1 MTLVFGAQDESKLL
15 QLICSCAIIALI
27 GTKEDLMSR
36 SMLNE
41 LHKDILSSLTRE
53 DFLKVINISEE
64 KVQGYLINKE
74 FVDNLLGLINK
85 KQYTCKRVLDLS
97 ENILNSIKVEPPEG
111 WLPYIFQYVLN
122 KSFPEAVTIKLSPQ
136 YEVPVI
142 IYLEILSTIL
152 KFAQANN
159 LIRSKFEFLSQEEIE
174 ELSNKS
180 EYLNF
185 LDAFDK
191 NYVYELMMLDGEVNG
206 YNTLEHVTAVHYVA
220 MHVAR
225 QLKKVGVQVN
235 LGLVSGASAGHDIG
249 KYGCKG
255 LEKRRVAYLHYYY
268 TDQWFIK
275 YNMPGIA
282 LIAANHSTWDLEL
295 ENLSLE
301 SLLLIYA
308 DFRVKN
314 KKTKTGQE
322 MYIFS
327 LTESFDI
334 ILNKLDNVD
343 EAKEKRYIRVYSKLK
358 DFEDFILNKGVNVD
372 LKSQE
377 PKHVK
382 AVDFALIDGYEVVKN
397 FKYMA
402 FGHNISLMSK
412 LNNEVTFTGMI
423 ETARSESD
431 WKNIRGYLNILEE
444 YSIYLSQKEKLF
456 TLGFLYELLV
466 HRESDIRR
474 QAANLM
480 GIIIVHYDREYTK
493 EIPEDVKFNHAVEK
507 AGLTLWD
514 KYLGLF
520 LEPGYK
526 LTENQRE
533 WIGYS
538 FRIFVGS
545 VINSPGNKIKNEY
558 LQIFLNHLKLNINEE
573 IAQFNSLNS
582 LLSIPLDLY
591 DEEQLDFVLDFSMKF
606 KKSPSYSI
614 RLMAAQFLYKV
625 ADQVKIT
632 GQPLMDILD
641 LVSEFSPDEGL
652 CLNYLKYKIA
662 GCLNAPASL
671 LNKYSNLLT
680 GGWYKT
686 SDIFL
691 NNLKAAT
698 PWNVKTI
705 SIDYIME
712 NLSKRNEVALLQTA
726 THLANLVKVSAKE
739 SVRNKAGNS
748 LVELGP
754 MLTIDQ
760 RNEIAFELIK
770 GLEIDEMQYAKNIPE
785 YLGRFVMLLS
795 PKELDEF
802 IVDLKNIY
810 NNTNERTS
818 ALVIDTFG
826 VMVQYYPEYKDRFGE
841 DNSVLEKRL
850 IKILGIILG
859 GLANFN
865 TTVKQETFL
874 VIGQHIFGSKVL
886 NLKLKHRVFCLI
898 YKKLLTLINEKEL
911 SDLFF
916 FNNSASF
923 NHIYRFISDY
933 EFFNGK
939 FDIKVNKNIAFFPGT
954 FDPFSLSHKGIATEI
969 RNLGYDVY
977 LAVDEFSWSKKVQ
990 PRMIRRQIINM
1001 SIADELGIYLF
1012 SDDVPI
1018 NLSSNEDLKSLKDL
1032 FPNKDVHMVV
1042 GSDVIIN
1049 ATAYKSKPGK
1059 YTIHNFNHI
1068 VFKRAKEEVTQTAIK
1083 KAEEAKNRIK
1093 GSLIE
1098 LQLPVYLEDISSTQ
1112 IRENID
1118 NNRDISNLID
1128 PMAQSFIYDR
1138 NLYVREPLN
1147 KGILKTKPLVIEIV
1161 DDLSKK
1167 LIDEIGHDIF
1177 MDINAYEN
1185 IGEKLLPK
1193 NIKLLVIRDIK
1204 NFNRVLGFSAFH
1216 KISSSDVYTEFQSQ
1230 HIANYVREKTAGRII
1245 VIDGIFINPSRT
1257 YEGMEQILITE
1268 TLSHCMKNDFTY
1280 VLYKNI
1286 VTDDSKELIETLKL
1300 QGFIKVHDDS
1310 ENITLYAV
1318 DMKFPICLT
1327 LNLESFIKEPLN
1339 DNKNVHE
1346 AILLARKR
1354 LQKAMTDLYPG
1365 SLVMSIDNDIL
1376 NQILINK
1383 ICSINNVPNE
1393 LQVPRVLGDNMV
1405 VPFGNVLKGMVVP
1418 NTVTKSLHTEKA
1430 YSSDATRFKIQE
1442 YPFYSP
1448 IDNQVK
1454 TIESFEKPVILVD
1467 DVLHKGYRIKEID
1480 PVMKRYNIDVKK
1492 IIVGIMSG
1500 RGKDLMD
1507 IQGREA
1513 DCAYFIPNLRLWF
1526 NENLMYP
1533 FLGGDG
1539 IWSENDNISNLIP
1552 SINLI
1557 LPFYSPMFIKGAS
1570 KEAIYNLS
1578 MVCLENAK
1586 HILLAMEREFKDI
1599 FERNLT
1605 VKRLSEVLLSP
1616 RLPYLGENIYY
1627 DLNKEASDFMDV
1639 SIETLLKLERIIK

>member
-1 MTLVFGAQDESKLL
+1 MT
-15 QLICSCAIIALI
+15 
-27 GTKEDLMSR
+27 R
-36 SMLNE
+36 SILNE
-41 LHKDILSSLTRE
+41 LHKEILNSLTRK
-53 DFLKVINISEE
+53 DFLKLINISEE
-64 KVQGYLINKE
+64 RVQAFIINTK
-74 FVDNLLGLINK
+74 FVDNLLALINE
-85 KQYTCKRVLDLS
+85 KQVTCKNVLDLS
-97 ENILNSIKVEPPEG
+97 EDILDSVCNDPPDD
-111 WLPYIFQYVLN
+111 WLAYIFQYVLN
-122 KSFPEAVTIKLSPQ
+122 KSFPDAVTIKLNPK
-136 YEVPVI
+136 YEVFAI
-142 IYLEILSTIL
+142 IYLEILRTIL
-152 KFAQANN
+152 KFVQHSN
-159 LIRSKFEFLSQEEIE
+159 ISKVPKFEFLTDDEIKDLPNRE
-174 ELSNKS
+174 

-185 LDAFDK
+185 LNIFDK
-191 NYVYELMMLDGEVNG
+191 NYVYEMMMLDGEVNG
-206 YNTLEHVTAVHYVA
+206 YNTLKHVTAVHFVA

-282 LIAANHSTWDLEL
+282 LISANHSTWDLEL

-314 KKTKTGQE
+314 KQTKTGQE
-322 MYIFS
+322 MHIFS
-327 LTESFDI
+327 LKESFNI

-358 DFEDFILNKGVNVD
+358 DFEEYLLNKGINID
-372 LKSQE
+372 LNSEE
-377 PKHVK
+377 PQFVR
-382 AVDFALIDGYEVVKN
+382 AVDFALIDGYEVVRN

-402 FGHNISLMSK
+402 FEHNVSLMSK
-412 LNNEVTFTGMI
+412 LNNEATFTGMI
-423 ETARSESD
+423 EAARSEQD
-431 WKNIRGYLNILEE
+431 WKNIRAYLNILEE

-456 TLGFLYELLV
+456 ALSFLYELLV
-466 HRESDIRR
+466 HREGDIRR

-480 GIIIVHYDREYTK
+480 GIIIVYYDMEYTK
-493 EIPEDVKFNHAVEK
+493 EVPEDVKLNHTEEK
-507 AGLTLWD
+507 AGLSLWD

-520 LEPGYK
+520 LDPGYK
-526 LTENQRE
+526 VTDNQKE

-538 FRIFVGS
+538 LRIFVDS
-545 VINSPGNKIKNEY
+545 IINSPRSKFRKEY
-558 LQIFLNHLKLNINEE
+558 LEIFLKHLHTDMNEE
-573 IAQFNSLNS
+573 IAKFNSLNS
-582 LLSIPLDLY
+582 LLSIPLNLY
-591 DEEQLDFVLDFSMKF
+591 DEEQLVFVLNFSVSSIKAT
-606 KKSPSYSI
+606 SYSI
-614 RLMAAQFLYKV
+614 RLMAAQFLYKAV
-625 ADQVKIT
+625 NQIKIT
-632 GQPLMDILD
+632 GQSLLNILD
-641 LVSEFSPDEGL
+641 IVAEFSQDEGL
-652 CLNYLKYKIA
+652 CMNYLKYKIA
-662 GCLNAPASL
+662 QSLNAPDTL
-671 LNKYSNLLT
+671 LKKYSALLS
-680 GGWYKT
+680 GNWYKT

-712 NLSKRNEVALLQTA
+712 NLSKKNEVALLQTA

-748 LVELGP
+748 LVRLGP

-770 GLEIDEMQYAKNIPE
+770 GLEIDEMQYAKYIPE

-802 IVDLKNIY
+802 IIDLKNIY
-810 NNTNERTS
+810 NNTNERSS

-826 VMVQYYPEYKDRFGE
+826 VMVQYYPEYKERFGE
-841 DNSVLEKRL
+841 DNSVIEKRL

-865 TTVKQETFL
+865 TQVKQETFL
-874 VIGQHIFGSKVL
+874 VIGQYIFGSKIL
-886 NLKLKHRVFCLI
+886 SLKQKHKVFSLI

-923 NHIYRFISDY
+923 NHIYRFVSDY
-933 EFFNGK
+933 EFFNGI
-939 FDIKVNKNIAFFPGT
+939 FDIKENKNIAFFPGT
-954 FDPFSLSHKGIATEI
+954 FDPFSLSHKGIVTEI
-969 RNLGYDVY
+969 RNLGYDVF

-990 PRMIRRQIINM
+990 PRLIRRQIINM
-1001 SIADELGIYLF
+1001 SIADELGIFLF
-1012 SDDVPI
+1012 SDDIPI
-1018 NLSSNEDLKSLKDL
+1018 NLTNNEDLKILKLL

-1049 ATAYKSKPGK
+1049 ATAYKNRPTKNS
-1059 YTIHNFNHI
+1059 IHSFNHI
-1068 VFKRAKEEVTQTAIK
+1068 VFKRAKDDMSQAAIK

-1093 GSLIE
+1093 GTLIE
-1098 LQLPVYLEDISSTQ
+1098 LQLPVYLEEISSTQ

-1128 PMAQSFIYDR
+1128 PMAQNFIYDR
-1138 NLYVREPLN
+1138 NLYIREPLN
-1147 KGILKTKPLVIEIV
+1147 KGVLKTKPFVIEIV
-1161 DDLSKK
+1161 EDLSKK
-1167 LIDEIGHDIF
+1167 IVDEIGHYIF
-1177 MDINAYEN
+1177 MHTNLYEN
-1185 IGEKLLPK
+1185 IGEQLVSK
-1193 NIKLLVIRDIK
+1193 NIKLLVIRDSK
-1204 NFNRVLGFSAFH
+1204 NHNKLLGFSAFH
-1216 KISSSDVYTEFQSQ
+1216 KIGSSDVYFEFQSQ
-1230 HIANYVREKTAGRII
+1230 YIANYVREKTAGRII
-1245 VIDGIFINPSRT
+1245 VIDGIFINPSKT
-1257 YEGMEQILITE
+1257 YDSMEQILITE
-1268 TLSHCMKNDFTY
+1268 TLSHCIKEDFTY
-1280 VLYKNI
+1280 VLYNNMMSG
-1286 VTDDSKELIETLKL
+1286 TDSEALIETLML
-1300 QGFIKVHDDS
+1300 QGFTTIYDESTGKKV
-1310 ENITLYAV
+1310 YAV

-1339 DNKNVHE
+1339 ENKKVHE
-1346 AILLARKR
+1346 AITYSRKR
-1354 LQKAMTDLYPG
+1354 LQKAMTELYPG
-1365 SLVMSIDNDIL
+1365 SLVLSIDNDMV

-1383 ICSINNVPNE
+1383 ICEINNVPNE
-1393 LQVPRVLGDNMV
+1393 LQTPRVLGENMV
-1405 VPFGNVLKGMVVP
+1405 VPFGNILKGMIVP
-1418 NTVTKSLHTEKA
+1418 NTVTKSLHTEKV
-1430 YSSDATRFKIQE
+1430 YSSDALRFKIKE

-1448 IDNQVK
+1448 IENQVK

-1467 DVLHKGYRIKEID
+1467 DLLHKGYRIKEVD
-1480 PVMKRYNIDVKK
+1480 PILKRYNINVKK

-1500 RGKDLMD
+1500 RGRDLMQ

-1539 IWSENDNISNLIP
+1539 IWLENENMLNLIP

-1557 LPFYSPMFIKGAS
+1557 LPFYSPMFIRGATN
-1570 KEAIYNLS
+1570 EAIYNLS

-1586 HILLAMEREFKDI
+1586 HVLLALETEFKEN

-1605 VKRLSEVLLSP
+1605 VKRLGEVLLSP
-1616 RLPYLGENIYY
+1616 RLPYLGDNIYY

-1639 SIETLLKLERIIK
+1639 SIESLLKLERIIK

>member
-1 MTLVFGAQDESKLL
+1 
-15 QLICSCAIIALI
+15 
-27 GTKEDLMSR
+27 MSR
-36 SMLNE
+36 SVLNV
-41 LHKDILSSLTRE
+41 HKEILNSLTQK
-53 DFLKVINISEE
+53 DFLKRINISEE
-64 KVQGYLINKE
+64 RVQAFLINTK
-74 FVDNLLGLINK
+74 FVDNLLALINK
-85 KQYTCKRVLDLS
+85 KQITCKSVIDLS
-97 ENILNSIKVEPPEG
+97 TDILNNVCSEPPED
-111 WLPYIFQYVLN
+111 WLSYIFQYVLN
-122 KSFPEAVTIKLSPQ
+122 KSFPEAVTIKLNPKNEIS
-136 YEVPVI
+136 VI
-142 IYLEILSTIL
+142 IYLEILRTIL
-152 KFAQANN
+152 KYAQHNN
-159 LIRSKFEFLSQEEIE
+159 LSKIPKFEFLNDEEIRD
-174 ELSNKS
+174 LPNRS

-185 LDAFDK
+185 LDIYDK

-206 YNTLEHVTAVHYVA
+206 YNTLKHVTAVHFVA

-225 QLKKVGVQVN
+225 QLKKTGVQVN
-235 LGLVSGASAGHDIG
+235 LGLVSGSAAGHDIG

-268 TDQWFIK
+268 TDQWFIR

-314 KKTKTGQE
+314 RQTKTGQE
-322 MYIFS
+322 MHIFS
-327 LTESFDI
+327 LKESFSI
-334 ILNKLDNVD
+334 ILDKLDNVD
-343 EAKEKRYIRVYSKLK
+343 EVKEKRYIRVYSKLK
-358 DFEDFILNKGVNVD
+358 DFEDYLVNKGIDID
-372 LKSQE
+372 LKSKE
-377 PKHVK
+377 PQFLKT
-382 AVDFALIDGYEVVKN
+382 VDFALIDGYEVVSN
-397 FKYMA
+397 FKLMA
-402 FGHNISLMSK
+402 FEHNISLMSK

-423 ETARSESD
+423 EAARSEQD
-431 WKNIRGYLNILEE
+431 WKNIRAYLNILEE

-456 TLGFLYELLV
+456 ALSFLYELLV
-466 HRESDIRR
+466 HREGDIRR

-480 GIIIVHYDREYTK
+480 GKIIVHYDMEYTK
-493 EIPEDVKFNHAVEK
+493 EIPEDVRINHTEEK
-507 AGLTLWD
+507 ACLSLWD

-520 LEPGYK
+520 LDPGYK
-526 LTENQRE
+526 VTDNQKE

-538 FRIFVGS
+538 LRIFVDS
-545 VINSPGNKIKNEY
+545 VIGSPRNKFKEEY
-558 LQIFLNHLKLNINEE
+558 IEIFLKHLQTDMKEEVAKL
-573 IAQFNSLNS
+573 NSLNS
-582 LLSIPLDLY
+582 LLSVPLELY
-591 DEEQLDFVLDFSMKF
+591 DEEQLSFVLSFSARSIKA
-606 KKSPSYSI
+606 PSYSV
-614 RLMAAQFLYKV
+614 RLMAAQFLYKAV
-625 ADQVKIT
+625 QQVKII
-632 GQPLMDILD
+632 GQSLMDILD
-641 LVSEFSPDEGL
+641 IVADFSMDEGL
-652 CLNYLKYKIA
+652 CMNYLKYKIA
-662 GCLNAPASL
+662 QSLNAPDPL
-671 LNKYSNLLT
+671 LKKYSVLLT
-680 GGWYKT
+680 GNWYKT

-712 NLSKRNEVALLQTA
+712 TLSKKNEVALLQAA

-748 LVELGP
+748 LVQLGP

-770 GLEIDEMQYAKNIPE
+770 GLEIDEMQYAKYIPE

-802 IVDLKNIY
+802 IIDLKNIY
-810 NNTNERTS
+810 NNTSERSS

-826 VMVQYYPEYKDRFGE
+826 VMIQYYPEYKDRFGE
-841 DNSVLEKRL
+841 DNSAIEKRL

-865 TTVKQETFL
+865 TQVKQETFL
-874 VIGQHIFGSKVL
+874 VIGQYIFGSKIL
-886 NLKLKHRVFCLI
+886 SLKQKHKIFSLI

-933 EFFNGK
+933 EFFNSK
-939 FDIKVNKNIAFFPGT
+939 FDIKENKNIAFFPGT
-954 FDPFSLSHKGIATEI
+954 FDPFSLSHKGIVIEI

-1001 SIADELGIYLF
+1001 SIADELGVYLF
-1012 SDDVPI
+1012 SDEIPI
-1018 NLSSNEDLKSLKDL
+1018 NLSNNEDLKILKSL
-1032 FPNKDVHMVV
+1032 FPNKDVHIVV

-1049 ATAYKSKPGK
+1049 ATAYKNRPAKN
-1059 YTIHNFNHI
+1059 TIHNFNHI
-1068 VFKRAKEEVTQTAIK
+1068 VFKRAKDDLSQAAAI

-1093 GSLIE
+1093 GTLIE

-1128 PMAQSFIYDR
+1128 PMAQNFIYDR
-1138 NLYVREPLN
+1138 NLYIREPLN
-1147 KGILKTKPLVIEIV
+1147 KGVLKTKPFVIEIV
-1161 DDLSKK
+1161 EDLSKR
-1167 LIDEIGHDIF
+1167 IVDEIGHYIF
-1177 MDINAYEN
+1177 MHTNLYEN
-1185 IGEKLLPK
+1185 IGEQLISK
-1193 NIKLLVIRDIK
+1193 NIKLLIIRDSK
-1204 NFNRVLGFSAFH
+1204 NFNKLLGFSAFH
-1216 KISSSDVYTEFQSQ
+1216 RISSSDVYSEFHSQ
-1230 HIANYVREKTAGRII
+1230 YIANYVRGKTAGRII
-1245 VIDGIFINPSRT
+1245 VIDGIFINPSKL
-1257 YEGMEQILITE
+1257 YDSMEQILITE
-1268 TLSHCMKNDFTY
+1268 TLSHCLRNDFTY
-1280 VLYKNI
+1280 VLYNNI
-1286 VTDDSKELIETLKL
+1286 MSETDSEELIETLKL
-1300 QGFIKVHDDS
+1300 QGFTNVYDESIGRTV
-1310 ENITLYAV
+1310 YAV

-1339 DNKNVHE
+1339 ENKKVHE
-1346 AILLARKR
+1346 AISYARKR
-1354 LQKAMTDLYPG
+1354 LQKSMTELYPG
-1365 SLVMSIDNDIL
+1365 SLVLSIDNDMI

-1393 LQVPRVLGDNMV
+1393 LQTPRVLGENMV
-1405 VPFGNVLKGMVVP
+1405 VPFGNILKGMIVP
-1418 NTVTKSLHTEKA
+1418 NTVTKSLHTEKV
-1430 YSSDATRFKIQE
+1430 YSSDALKFKIKE

-1448 IDNQVK
+1448 IENQVK
-1454 TIESFEKPVILVD
+1454 TIESFEKTVILVD
-1467 DVLHKGYRIKEID
+1467 DLLHKGYRIKEVD
-1480 PVMKRYNIDVKK
+1480 PILKRHNINVKK

-1539 IWSENDNISNLIP
+1539 IWLENENITNLIP

-1557 LPFYSPMFIKGAS
+1557 LPYYSPMFIRGAS

-1578 MVCLENAK
+1578 MVCLENAR
-1586 HILLAMEREFKDI
+1586 HVLLALESEFKEI
-1599 FERNLT
+1599 FEKNLT

-1616 RLPYLGENIYY
+1616 RLPYLGDNIYY
-1627 DLNKEASDFMDV
+1627 DLNKEASGFMDV
-1639 SIETLLKLERIIK
+1639 SIESLLKLERIIK

>member
-1 MTLVFGAQDESKLL
+1 MN
-15 QLICSCAIIALI
+15 
-27 GTKEDLMSR
+27 R
-36 SMLNE
+36 SVLNE
-41 LHKDILSSLTRE
+41 LHKVILNSLTE
-53 DFLKVINISEE
+53 KDFLKRINMSEERVQSFLINTKFADNISS
-64 KVQGYLINKE
+64 LINS
-74 FVDNLLGLINK
+74 
-85 KQYTCKRVLDLS
+85 KQVTCKNVLDLS
-97 ENILNSIKVEPPEG
+97 IDILNSVSSEPAEG
-111 WLPYIFQYVLN
+111 WLSYIFQFVLN
-122 KSFPEAVTIKLSPQ
+122 KSFPEAVTIKLDVK
-136 YEVPVI
+136 YEISAI
-142 IYLEILSTIL
+142 IYLEMLRTVI
-152 KFAQANN
+152 KYAQDNN
-159 LIRSKFEFLSQEEIE
+159 LAEIALFEFLTEKEIKELNNQE
-174 ELSNKS
+174 

-185 LDAFDK
+185 LDIFDK
-191 NYVYELMMLDGEVNG
+191 NYIYELMMLDGEVNG
-206 YNTLEHVTAVHYVA
+206 YNTLNHVSGVHFVA
-220 MHVAR
+220 MHLAR
-225 QLKKVGVQVN
+225 QLKKAGVQVD
-235 LGLVSGASAGHDIG
+235 LGLVSGSSAGHDIG

-268 TDQWFIK
+268 TDQWLIK

-314 KKTKTGQE
+314 KKTNSGEE
-322 MYIFS
+322 MHIFS
-327 LTESFDI
+327 LKESFSI
-334 ILNKLDNVD
+334 ILGKLDNVD
-343 EAKEKRYIRVYSKLK
+343 EAKEKRYIRVYSKLL
-358 DFEDFILNKGVNVD
+358 DFEDYLVNKGIDTD
-372 LKSQE
+372 LVSEEPNPVKS
-377 PKHVK
+377 
-382 AVDFALIDGYEVVKN
+382 VDFALIDGYEVVRN
-397 FKYMA
+397 FKLMSVE
-402 FGHNISLMSK
+402 HNVSLMGK

-423 ETARSESD
+423 EAARSEQD
-431 WKNIRGYLNILEE
+431 WKNIRAYLNILEE
-444 YSIYLSQKEKLF
+444 YSTYLLQKEKLF
-456 TLGFLYELLV
+456 SLSFLYELLV
-466 HRESDIRR
+466 HREGDIRR

-480 GIIIVHYDREYTK
+480 GKIIVHYDMEYTK
-493 EIPEDVKFNHAVEK
+493 EIPEDVRVNHIEEK
-507 AGLTLWD
+507 AGIALWD

-520 LEPGYK
+520 LSPGYK
-526 LTENQRE
+526 VTDNQKE

-538 FRIFVGS
+538 LRIFVDS
-545 VINSPGNKIKNEY
+545 VINSPRNKTKEEY
-558 LQIFLNHLKLNINEE
+558 LKVFLKYMHYDIADDVAKLNI
-573 IAQFNSLNS
+573 LNS
-582 LLSIPLDLY
+582 LLSIPMELY
-591 DEEQLDFVLDFSMKF
+591 QEDEISMVLSFSAKYI
-606 KKSPSYSI
+606 KSPSYSI
-614 RLMAAQFLYKV
+614 RLMAARFLYNAV
-625 ADQVKIT
+625 SRVKIT
-632 GQPLMDILD
+632 GQSLMDILD
-641 LVSEFSPDEGL
+641 IAEEFSPDDGL
-652 CLNYLKYKIA
+652 CMNYLKYKIA
-662 GCLNAPASL
+662 QSLHAPESL
-671 LNKYSNLLT
+671 LKKYSLLLT
-680 GGWYKT
+680 GNWYKT

-712 NLSKRNEVALLQTA
+712 NLSQRNEVALLQTA

-748 LVELGP
+748 LVQLGP

-770 GLEIDEMQYAKNIPE
+770 GLEIDEMQYAKYIPE

-802 IVDLKNIY
+802 IIDLKNIY

-826 VMVQYYPEYKDRFGE
+826 VMVQYYPEYKERFGE
-841 DNSVLEKRL
+841 DNSILQKRL

-865 TTVKQETFL
+865 TQVKQETFL
-874 VIGQHIFGSKVL
+874 VIGQYIFGSKVL
-886 NLKLKHRVFCLI
+886 SLKEKHKIFTLI

-954 FDPFSLSHKGIATEI
+954 FDPFSMSHKGIVTEI

-990 PRMIRRQIINM
+990 PRLIRRQIINM
-1001 SIADELGIYLF
+1001 SIADELGIFLF
-1012 SDDVPI
+1012 TDDIPI
-1018 NLSSNEDLKSLKDL
+1018 NLTNTEDLRALKFL
-1032 FPNKDVHMVV
+1032 FPNKEVHMVV

-1049 ATAYKSKPGK
+1049 ATAYKCGSSKDS
-1059 YTIHNFNHI
+1059 IHSFNHI
-1068 VFKRAKEEVTQTAIK
+1068 VFKRAKDDMSEAAIK
-1083 KAEEAKNRIK
+1083 EAEEAKKRIK
-1093 GSLIE
+1093 GTLIE

-1128 PMAQSFIYDR
+1128 PMAQNFIYDR
-1138 NLYVREPLN
+1138 NLYIREPMN
-1147 KGILKTKPLVIEIV
+1147 KAILKTKPFVIEIV
-1161 DDLSKK
+1161 EDLSKR
-1167 LIDEIGHDIF
+1167 IVDEIGHYIF
-1177 MDINAYEN
+1177 MHTNLYEN
-1185 IGEKLLPK
+1185 IGEELISK
-1193 NIKLLVIRDIK
+1193 NIKLLAIRDAK
-1204 NFNRVLGFSAFH
+1204 NFNKILGFSAFH
-1216 KISSSDVYTEFQSQ
+1216 KISSSDVYSEFHSQ
-1230 HIANYVREKTAGRII
+1230 YIANYVREKTAGRII
-1245 VIDGIFINPSRT
+1245 VIDGIFINPSSL
-1257 YEGMEQILITE
+1257 YDSMEQILITE
-1268 TLSHCMKNDFTY
+1268 TLSHCLRNDFTY

-1286 VTDDSKELIETLKL
+1286 LSDRDSDELIETLKL
-1300 QGFIKVHDDS
+1300 QGFMNVYDESTKKTV
-1310 ENITLYAV
+1310 YAV

-1339 DNKNVHE
+1339 DNKRVHE
-1346 AILLARKR
+1346 AILSARKR
-1354 LQKAMTDLYPG
+1354 LQRAMTELYPG
-1365 SLVMSIDNDIL
+1365 SLVLSIDNDMI

-1383 ICSINNVPNE
+1383 ICSINGVPNE
-1393 LQVPRVLGDNMV
+1393 LQSPRVLGQNMV

-1418 NTVTKSLHTEKA
+1418 NTVTKSLHTEKV
-1430 YSSDATRFKIQE
+1430 YSSDALRFKITE

-1448 IDNQVK
+1448 IENQVR

-1480 PVMKRYNIDVKK
+1480 PVLKRHNINVKK

-1507 IQGREA
+1507 IQGRDA

-1539 IWSENDNISNLIP
+1539 IWLENENITNLIP
-1552 SINLI
+1552 SLNLI
-1557 LPFYSPMFIKGAS
+1557 LPFYSPMFIRGAS

-1578 MVCLENAK
+1578 MVCLENARQV
-1586 HILLAMEREFKDI
+1586 LLALEAEFKEI
-1599 FERNLT
+1599 FEKNLT
-1605 VKRLSEVLLSP
+1605 VKRLGEVLLSP
-1616 RLPYLGENIYY
+1616 RLPYLGDNIYY

-1639 SIETLLKLERIIK
+1639 SIESLLKLERIIK